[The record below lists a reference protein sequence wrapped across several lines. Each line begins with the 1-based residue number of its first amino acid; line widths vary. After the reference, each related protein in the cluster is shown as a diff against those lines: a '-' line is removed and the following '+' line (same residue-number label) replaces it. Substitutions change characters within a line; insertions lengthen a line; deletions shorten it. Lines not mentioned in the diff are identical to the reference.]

1 MEQLPEYQENEHVQD
16 GYEEEEEHDIKP
28 QREMED
34 ASIDDASGDDSD
46 GNSEDNSDGNS
57 EDDSEDLDY
66 VPERDVASQLLE
78 LCGGDLAKAARVLV
92 ETHHL
97 INQGSLV

>member
-1 MEQLPEYQENEHVQD
+1 MEQLPEYQENEHVGD

-34 ASIDDASGDDSD
+34 ILIDDASGNDSD
-46 GNSEDNSDGNS
+46 GNSDGNS